1 MPISTDITKEVEAL
15 IAIETSNVANRANI
29 SAHLKDKGGWHWV
42 GFYIVEEESEE
53 LVLGPFQGPIACTRL
68 KKGKGVCAKS
78 WIDNATVVVPNVHD
92 FEGHVACSS
101 LSNSELVITVRSK
114 GKVVAVIDIDSVEYD
129 DFSTEQ
135 IRILEEVVFKLEER
149 WVD

>member
-15 IAIETSNVANRANI
+15 IAIETSNVANMANI

-78 WIDNATVVVPNVHD
+78 WIDNATVVAPNVHD

-101 LSNSELVITVRSK
+101 LSNSELVIPVRSK